1 MKLVYTHENSA
12 LVGLAKSMLENAGM
26 KVILKNEFT
35 STLMYPTGIQQELWL
50 PDESDYDTAVEILES
65 LAEEE

>member
-1 MKLVYTHENSA
+1 
-12 LVGLAKSMLENAGM
+12 
-26 KVILKNEFT
+26 
-35 STLMYPTGIQQELWL
+35 MYPTGIQQELWL

>member
-50 PDESDYDTAVEILES
+50 PDESDHDTAVEILES